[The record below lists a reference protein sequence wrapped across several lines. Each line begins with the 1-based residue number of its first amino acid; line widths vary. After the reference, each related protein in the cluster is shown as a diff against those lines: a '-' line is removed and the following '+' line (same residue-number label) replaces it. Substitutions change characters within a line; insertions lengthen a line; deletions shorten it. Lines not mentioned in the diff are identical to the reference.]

1 MSFLSLSSSHSPPLR
16 WSLPLSYYTTTTAT
30 VTATAPAA
38 SHCSKNRTSERGHLR
53 PPVVVVIVALDLW
66 LQRWED
72 AGYRGDFRVVCY
84 PHHHPADRSILCLGG
99 GVPLL
104 IIVSYTFLSLPP
116 YPALSF
122 ARSLSCRRH
131 RGLALHRHGGGM
143 DESLRTSR
151 SQLTLLLISMPWP
164 DSTGLLAKNT

>member
-16 WSLPLSYYTTTTAT
+16 WSLPLSYYTTTAT
-30 VTATAPAA
+30 VTATVPAA
-38 SHCSKNRTSERGHLR
+38 SRCSKNRTSERGHLR

-104 IIVSYTFLSLPP
+104 IIVSYTFLSLSP

-122 ARSLSCRRH
+122 ARSLAELPAPQGAGAPQAWGRDGWKPPNLPLSAYITVDINALARFH
-131 RGLALHRHGGGM
+131 RPV
-143 DESLRTSR
+143 S
-151 SQLTLLLISMPWP
+151 
-164 DSTGLLAKNT
+164 